1 MPLLFSLLLRL
12 FLLPLR
18 ALAFRSPLEA
28 AFRFLVVAPFL
39 PLLSSAS
46 LSDSSEDDSDDD
58 SDSSDSSEL
67 DGDLFL
73 RFCGLCFCRFE
84 KVTKVRCECVTSCKL

>member
-1 MPLLFSLLLRL
+1 MSLLFSLLLRL
-12 FLLPLR
+12 LLLPLLLPR
-18 ALAFRSPLEA
+18 PPPLLALAAFKSPLEA
-28 AFRFLVVAPFL
+28 AFRFLVVDPFL

-46 LSDSSEDDSDDD
+46 LSDSSEDDSDED

-73 RFCGLCFCRFE
+73 RFCGLCFYRFE
-84 KVTKVRCECVTSCKL
+84 K

>member
-1 MPLLFSLLLRL
+1 MSGEVCNTFLLLSRSLSLPLLFSLLLRL

-18 ALAFRSPLEA
+18 PLAFRSPLEA
-28 AFRFLVVAPFL
+28 AFRFLVVDPL

-46 LSDSSEDDSDDD
+46 LSDSSEDDSDED

-73 RFCGLCFCRFE
+73 RFCGLCFC
-84 KVTKVRCECVTSCKL
+84 